1 MVATE
6 IAEGGCGEMTTG
18 TQLVNNFVAQLS
30 QFWIG
35 IMATRIM
42 AVFQEGQNG
51 MQTRTRRTHYTYTAG
66 EIIIITNKTFTA
78 L

>member
-35 IMATRIM
+35 IMATSIV
-42 AVFQEGQNG
+42 AVCQEGQNG
-51 MQTRTRRTHYTYTAG
+51 MQTCTGRTHYTYTAG
-66 EIIIITNKTFTA
+66 VNNYNTKKTFTA